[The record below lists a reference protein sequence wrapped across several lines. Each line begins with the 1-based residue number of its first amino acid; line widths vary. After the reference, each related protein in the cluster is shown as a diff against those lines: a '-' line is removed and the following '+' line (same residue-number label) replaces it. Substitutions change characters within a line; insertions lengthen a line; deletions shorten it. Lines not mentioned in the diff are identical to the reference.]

1 MSEDHHQPAQGREAF
16 TTTHWSVVV
25 AAGDSESPDKE
36 EALATLCRTYWSPV
50 YSYLRRRGK
59 DVAAAEDLTQAFFTI
74 LLEKKTIK
82 AADQTRGRF
91 RSFLL
96 TSVKNFLTNEW
107 DREQAQKRG
116 GGKTPI
122 PLDVVAAEASYKIE
136 PAHEDTPERVFE
148 RRWALALLDRVLERL
163 GEEMK
168 RAGHGQRF
176 ERLRGYLVG
185 GAAESSYAEVA
196 AALDLSESA
205 VKVAVHRMRRRF
217 AALLR
222 DEVAHTVDE
231 RSQIDAEIHFLFEA
245 AGSR

>member
-1 MSEDHHQPAQGREAF
+1 MSEDHRQPARGREAF
-16 TTTHWSVVV
+16 ATTHWSVIV

-36 EALATLCRTYWSPV
+36 QALATLCRTYWHPV

-59 DVAAAEDLTQAFFTI
+59 DVAAAEDLTQAFFTN

-96 TSVKNFLTNEW
+96 TSVKNFVSNEW
-107 DREQAQKRG
+107 DRERAMKRG

-122 PLDVVAAEASYKIE
+122 PLDIDAAEASYKAE
-136 PAHEDTPERVFE
+136 PAQKDTPERVFE

-163 GEEMK
+163 GDEMH

-176 ERLRGYLVG
+176 ERLRGHLVG
-185 GAAESSYAEVA
+185 GAAERSYAEVA

-222 DEVAHTVDE
+222 DEVAHTVDD
-231 RSQIDAEIHFLFEA
+231 RSQIDAEIQFLLEA
-245 AGSR
+245 AGAP